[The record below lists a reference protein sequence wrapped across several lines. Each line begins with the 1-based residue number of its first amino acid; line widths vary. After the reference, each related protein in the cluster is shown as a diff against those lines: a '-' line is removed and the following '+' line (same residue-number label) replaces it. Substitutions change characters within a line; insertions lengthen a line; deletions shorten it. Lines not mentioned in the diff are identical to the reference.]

1 MRIFLDTNVVMDYLT
16 SRGDE
21 QATEKIFE
29 SIDSGGEYRLYLN
42 RLFLYNHL
50 FSRKIPK
57 RKWSKESQTPS
68 SIARD
73 TFWIIRFS

>member
-29 SIDSGGEYRLYLN
+29 SIDSGGGISAL
-42 RLFLYNHL
+42 
-50 FSRKIPK
+50 
-57 RKWSKESQTPS
+57 SQQALSIQS
-68 SIARD
+68 SI
-73 TFWIIRFS
+73 